1 MSGARKGIILAGG
14 SGTRLY
20 PITHSLSKQLLPL
33 YDKPMIYYPLSVLM
47 LAGLRE
53 IAIITTPEDQEQFR
67 RLLKDGSQW
76 GMRFEYV
83 AQPKPEG
90 LAQAY
95 LLTEDFLA
103 GSPSTM
109 VLGDNIFY
117 GHDLPALLERA
128 GERPAG
134 GTVFGYQVADP
145 ERYGVV
151 AFDKEGRVLSIEEKP
166 AAPKSNFAVT
176 GIYVLD
182 GSAPERAHAVRP
194 SPRGELEI
202 TELLNSYRA
211 EGLLSVER
219 MGRGFAW
226 LDTGTHASLLDA
238 GNFVRTIEER
248 QNVKIGCPEEI
259 AFVQGWITA
268 DDLRALASLYLKTEY
283 GQYLLRIA
291 AGG

>member
-1 MSGARKGIILAGG
+1 MTDRKGIILAGG

-33 YDKPMIYYPLSVLM
+33 FDKPMIYYPLSVLM

-53 IAIITTPEDQEQFR
+53 IAIITTPEDQQQFR
-67 RLLKDGSQW
+67 RLLRDGSQW

-103 GSPSTM
+103 GAASTM

-117 GHDLPALLERA
+117 GHDLPLLLERA

-151 AFDKEGRVLSIEEKP
+151 AFDKAGRVLSIEEKP
-166 AAPKSNFAVT
+166 EAPKSNFAVT

-182 GSAPERAHAVRP
+182 GSAPERARAVKP
-194 SPRGELEI
+194 SARGELEI
-202 TELLNSYRA
+202 TELLNSYLA
-211 EGLLSVER
+211 EGLLNVER

-259 AFVQGWITA
+259 AFLEGWITEA
-268 DDLRALASLYLKTEY
+268 ELRALAAPYLKTEY
-283 GQYLLRIA
+283 GRYLLRVA
-291 AGG
+291 DGG

>member
-1 MSGARKGIILAGG
+1 
-14 SGTRLY
+14 
-20 PITHSLSKQLLPL
+20 
-33 YDKPMIYYPLSVLM
+33 
-47 LAGLRE
+47 
-53 IAIITTPEDQEQFR
+53 
-67 RLLKDGSQW
+67 
-76 GMRFEYV
+76 
-83 AQPKPEG
+83 
-90 LAQAY
+90 
-95 LLTEDFLA
+95 
-103 GSPSTM
+103 M

-151 AFDKEGRVLSIEEKP
+151 AFDKEGLVLSIEEKP

-182 GSAPERAHAVRP
+182 GSAPARAHAVRP

-202 TELLNSYRA
+202 TELLNSYLA

-259 AFVQGWITA
+259 AFLEGWITES
-268 DDLRALASLYLKTEY
+268 DLRALASSYLKTEY

-291 AGG
+291 DGG

>member
-1 MSGARKGIILAGG
+1 VSGRKGIILAGG

-67 RLLKDGSQW
+67 RLLKDGAQW

-83 AQPKPEG
+83 TQPRPEG

-95 LLTEDFLA
+95 ILAEAFLDGDA
-103 GSPSTM
+103 STM
-109 VLGDNIFY
+109 VLGDNIFF
-117 GHDLPALLERA
+117 GHDLPLLLRRA
-128 GERPAG
+128 GERAEG
-134 GTVFGYQVADP
+134 GTVFGYHVADP

-151 AFDKEGRVLSIEEKP
+151 AFDAEGRVLSIEEKP
-166 AAPKSNFAVT
+166 ERPKSNFAVT

-182 GSAPERAHAVRP
+182 GSAPARARAIRP
-194 SPRGELEI
+194 SARGELEI
-202 TELLNSYRA
+202 ADVLNGYLA
-211 EGLLSVER
+211 DGLLEVER

-248 QNVKIGCPEEI
+248 QNFKIGCPEEI
-259 AFVQGWITA
+259 AFAEGWITA
-268 DDLRALASLYLKTEY
+268 EALRALAQPYLKTEY
-283 GQYLLRIA
+283 GRYLVRVA
-291 AGG
+291 DGG